1 MCLDT
6 YFLLN
11 WMESDNSL
19 QYVIGS
25 EKRYIFRKIMKIEL
39 LIPGCSKFIGELNEA
54 SPIVIPLTKL
64 ELHPLKDH
72 L

>member
-1 MCLDT
+1 MLDCVR
-6 YFLLN
+6 
-11 WMESDNSL
+11 SL
-19 QYVIGS
+19 CIIPKIFVIGS
-25 EKRYIFRKIMKIEL
+25 EKRYLFRKIMKIEL

-72 L
+72 LL

>member
-1 MCLDT
+1 MI
-6 YFLLN
+6 
-11 WMESDNSL
+11 S
-19 QYVIGS
+19 S

-39 LIPGCSKFIGELNEA
+39 LIPGCSKFFGELNEA

-72 L
+72 LL